1 MGPELTAH
9 RSPTAASSLVEPFVN
24 YLSLE
29 RGLSANTVTAYRRDL
44 LAFTEHLARR
54 RLTDVGAVQ
63 RADVMQYLMQLKGQG
78 LKPTSLARK
87 LVAIK
92 VWFRFLANE
101 RLVPQDPTSVLET
114 PRTWKTLPDVLSVE
128 EVNRLLAQP
137 NPRQPRG
144 IRDRA
149 ILELLYAT
157 GMRVSELAHLTVQ
170 DVHLDLGFLR
180 CIGKGSRERIVP
192 VGKTAS
198 KAVRTYLE
206 RVRPAL
212 ARGRPAPT
220 VFLNRGG
227 TRLSRQTIWR
237 LLRRYAAD
245 ARLSKRV
252 TPHTLRHSFATHLLE
267 RGADLRVV
275 QELLGHVSIVTTQIY
290 THVDRG
296 RLKKIHQQFHPRP

>member
-128 EVNRLLAQP
+128 EVSRLLAQP